1 VKVVQT
7 PNPVFDAESKR
18 VVQAAVYRPARV
30 HGRPTRVTIR
40 QPISFF
46 TY

>member
-1 VKVVQT
+1 VQT

-30 HGRPTRVTIR
+30 HGRVARVTIR
-40 QPISFF
+40 QPITFVA
-46 TY
+46 Y